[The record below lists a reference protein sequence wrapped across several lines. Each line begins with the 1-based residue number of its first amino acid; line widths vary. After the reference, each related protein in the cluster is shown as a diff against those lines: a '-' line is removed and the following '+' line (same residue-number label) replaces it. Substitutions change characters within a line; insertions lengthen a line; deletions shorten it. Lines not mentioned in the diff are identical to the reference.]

1 MIELHCNDVSFLFQ
15 SKNRWKRW
23 FFGGFPLF
31 IAGRGWIDYTILH
44 ILNIAVK
51 LRTFAFDKIAFSLDL
66 SGFPVISHVVTHI
79 PRLTHTFD
87 IYSGSPHCACIKILP
102 AAMVMMVVIMMTA
115 AAMMM
120 RRAEK
125 WVMMIRTM
133 MVIIITSAA
142 SAAKC
147 HENKNKND
155 EW

>member
-1 MIELHCNDVSFLFQ
+1 MIII
-15 SKNRWKRW
+15 WKS
-23 FFGGFPLF
+23 P
-31 IAGRGWIDYTILH
+31 
-44 ILNIAVK
+44 
-51 LRTFAFDKIAFSLDL
+51 DL
-66 SGFPVISHVVTHI
+66 SSLSFPHRITKKEAQ
-79 PRLTHTFD
+79 
-87 IYSGSPHCACIKILP
+87 SGNCACIKILP
-102 AAMVMMVVIMMTA
+102 AAMVMMVVIMITA

-155 EW
+155 E

>member
-1 MIELHCNDVSFLFQ
+1 MPTASFRFHLTMDT
-15 SKNRWKRW
+15 
-23 FFGGFPLF
+23 L
-31 IAGRGWIDYTILH
+31 
-44 ILNIAVK
+44 AVQ
-51 LRTFAFDKIAFSLDL
+51 LYISHYLGMFRTFTCESAPMARKQKEAQ
-66 SGFPVISHVVTHI
+66 SGN
-79 PRLTHTFD
+79 
-87 IYSGSPHCACIKILP
+87 CACIKILP

-155 EW
+155 E

>member
-1 MIELHCNDVSFLFQ
+1 MSSLSFPRRITKKEAQ
-15 SKNRWKRW
+15 SGN
-23 FFGGFPLF
+23 
-31 IAGRGWIDYTILH
+31 
-44 ILNIAVK
+44 
-51 LRTFAFDKIAFSLDL
+51 
-66 SGFPVISHVVTHI
+66 
-79 PRLTHTFD
+79 
-87 IYSGSPHCACIKILP
+87 CACIKILP
-102 AAMVMMVVIMMTA
+102 AAMVIMMTA

-155 EW
+155 E